1 MKKNILFLMLLSA
14 GIISCNSKNDSTDD
28 TAVVGTDSSMM
39 QQDNTNIAMA
49 PADTAAAKMSAGDA
63 AARMN
68 NVSPDTSTAIVKPDP
83 SKKGKKG
90 KVTITIPA
98 AGTGD
103 MTPDKEGYYS
113 NTEILPAYPGGQK
126 ALENFF
132 AKNIQYPPDASDNGV
147 EGTVNINFSVDENG
161 KIYTPKV
168 ISSKIGY
175 GLEEEALAAF
185 KKMPKWTPGKI
196 KGKNVKTRYTLPVK
210 FMLSE

>member
-1 MKKNILFLMLLSA
+1 MLLSA
-14 GIISCNSKNDSTDD
+14 GIISCNSKTDSTDD
-28 TAVVGTDSSMM
+28 PAVVGTDSSMM
-39 QQDNTNIAMA
+39 QQDNTNIATG
-49 PADTAAAKMSAGDA
+49 PADTAAAKMSADDA

-132 AKNIQYPPDASDNGV
+132 ARNIQYPADASDNGV

-175 GLEEEALAAF
+175 GLEDEALAAF